1 MSNKNYV
8 DFRKEMGGNPPLL
21 EDLPEGWTEYKKP
34 IMHGS
39 GGSQMRRFFKKD
51 GGKHEQKDL

>member
-1 MSNKNYV
+1 MSNKNYI
-8 DFRKEMGGNPPLL
+8 DFRKETGGNPPLL

-39 GGSQMRRFFKKD
+39 GGSQMRRFYKTD
-51 GGKHEQKDL
+51 GGQT